1 MIDDINNILKNRIK
15 IFLLL
20 MSFILLNLIYDVP
33 GNEMYKYRNYEY
45 FLFVKINF
53 IKVSSSKIR
62 EYVN

>member
-45 FLFVKINF
+45 FLFAKNQF
-53 IKVSSSKIR
+53 
-62 EYVN
+62 Y